1 MSTTYTEADFRLM
14 TLADE
19 IMLEAHAGQKRRDGV
34 TPYRYHP
41 EAVAKSLLGQPAI
54 VIAVA
59 KLHDTL
65 EDATDFTPAVL
76 LARGIPQSVIDILL
90 LLTHPKYT
98 DYFAYIHKLK
108 AHPIAKMV
116 KLADIQHNLSDNPSQ
131 RQIEKYAKAV
141 DILIH

>member
-1 MSTTYTEADFRLM
+1 MDYTAADFELM

-19 IMLEAHAGQKRRDGV
+19 IMLEAHAGHFRRDGV

-59 KLHDTL
+59 KLHDIF
-65 EDATDFTPAVL
+65 EDAPDFTPDVL
-76 LARGIPQSVIDILL
+76 LKRGIPKQIIDILQI
-90 LLTHPKYT
+90 LTHPKYT
-98 DYFAYIHKLK
+98 DYFAYIHKVK
-108 AHPIAKMV
+108 TNPIATMV
-116 KLADIQHNLSDNPSQ
+116 KLADIRHNLSDAPSQ